1 MFTSKF
7 RQFHLYI
14 VFTSVFN
21 DIKLL
26 IVHFSHIYLSINYR
40 ICNLIVFF
48 NPSSRLLF
56 LPGFSHIYFDL
67 SEYII
72 ILLFI
77 YSYEKRKKKL
87 T

>member
-7 RQFHLYI
+7 RQFQVYI

-26 IVHFSHIYLSINYR
+26 IVHFFHIYLSINYR
-40 ICNLIVFF
+40 ICNMIFIFF
-48 NPSSRLLF
+48 NPFSRLLF

-77 YSYEKRKKKL
+77 YFYEKRKKF
-87 T
+87 

>member
-14 VFTSVFN
+14 VFTSAFN

-40 ICNLIVFF
+40 ICNLIPFF
-48 NPSSRLLF
+48 NPFSGLLF

-67 SEYII
+67 PEYII

-77 YSYEKRKKKL
+77 YFYEDRKKF
-87 T
+87 